1 LARYSSVRAET
12 ERRAACLSGEDQQIQ
27 SMPDCSPV
35 KWHRAHTTWF
45 FETFVLGAEP
55 GYAPFDPAF
64 GYLFNSYYEAVGA
77 RHPRPLRGLLS
88 RPSAEEIGRYR
99 CEVDRRMA
107 QLLERS
113 VAAETAALVELGL
126 HHEQQHQELI
136 FTDIKHAFWSN
147 PLRPAYAPH
156 RMAEGASDAPPPRW
170 IDVPSGIYEVGW
182 GGNGFGFDNE
192 GPRHRVYLAACR
204 VAGRPVSCGEYSA
217 FIADG
222 GYVRPEF
229 WLSDGWARVQ
239 EDGWRAPLYWIDG
252 PSGWTHFTLEGVRP
266 IAPAE
271 PVQHVSYY
279 EASAFAAWA
288 GKRLPTEFEWEVAM
302 NRLDAP
308 RPSSGRPHP
317 DPMGKPTAWGR
328 VWDWTA
334 SAYAPYPGYRPP
346 AGAIGE
352 YNGKFM
358 SGQMVLRGS
367 SWATPADHSR
377 LTYRNFFPP
386 AARWQAS
393 GFRLAEDA

>member
-1 LARYSSVRAET
+1 
-12 ERRAACLSGEDQQIQ
+12 
-27 SMPDCSPV
+27 MPDCSPV